1 MVMRIGVE
9 MLMLMRLDICVGEAV
24 EMAMVMG
31 AGDCDGDD
39 GGGGDDG
46 GDAGDGDAKEEA
58 LTGMVMGLAMGKM
71 MVMVNG
77 YAEKRYL

>member
-1 MVMRIGVE
+1 M
-9 MLMLMRLDICVGEAV
+9 

-58 LTGMVMGLAMGKM
+58 LTGMLMGLAMGKM

-77 YAEKRYL
+77 CVLIPTFTLYLYKYTCKTNEENYIIYI